1 MAVRALTILPISDLR
16 NKAKDVL
23 KRVKREPVV
32 ITQCGRPKAVL
43 MDYESY
49 NQMIKRQEALEDVRD
64 ALIIERAIATSTGFV
79 TFDELLKDYE
89 RATGTK
95 ISLNELAETAKNV

>member
-1 MAVRALTILPISDLR
+1 MS
-16 NKAKDVL
+16 
-23 KRVKREPVV
+23 
-32 ITQCGRPKAVL
+32 G
-43 MDYESY
+43 
-49 NQMIKRQEALEDVRD
+49 D

>member
-1 MAVRALTILPISDLR
+1 MIRALPVLPISDLR

-23 KRVKREPVV
+23 KRVKKEPLV
-32 ITQCGRPKAVL
+32 ITQRGRPKAVL

-49 NQMIKRQEALEDVRD
+49 NQMVKRQEALEDARD
-64 ALIIERAIATSTGFV
+64 ALIIERAIATSTGFM

-95 ISLNELAETAKNV
+95 ISLDELTEVAKDV